1 METPLNKFQSETLSL
16 IAASIADV
24 KLGKQDPIDAAHHAT
39 QAIVLRVRFLLS
51 LKSRSQSQRIAG
63 GKGSMAS
70 DPMLERRD
78 QFEPGLKDKFEGRAT
93 RQAVRGIRSRARI
106 QVPVAFS
113 R

>member
-78 QFEPGLKDKFEGRAT
+78 QFEPVLKDNGRAT